1 MVLVHTQKVGIKYK
15 KPLSLTWKKTD
26 LWQSSQSTIRRF
38 DSSHLSQAFLFSEN
52 FLFSMTKARQ
62 MRAFLIAQS
71 PETGVRTFSAE
82 NSRKSPAEFNKTPV
96 FRRLALETLE

>member
-1 MVLVHTQKVGIKYK
+1 VA
-15 KPLSLTWKKTD
+15 SLGQARASD
-26 LWQSSQSTIRRF
+26 IQLNQLRNVPVVSI
-38 DSSHLSQAFLFSEN
+38 SHLKVRILPPQPGIPVFGEFSFLDDKGPSNAGFSHRP
-52 FLFSMTKARQ
+52 K
-62 MRAFLIAQS
+62 S